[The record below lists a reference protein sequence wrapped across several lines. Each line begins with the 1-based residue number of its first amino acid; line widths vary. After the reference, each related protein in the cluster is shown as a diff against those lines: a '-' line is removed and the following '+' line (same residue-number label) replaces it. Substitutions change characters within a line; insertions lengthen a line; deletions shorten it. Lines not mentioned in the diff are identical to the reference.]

1 MRVTEK
7 LRVVDADTLL
17 STPLEK
23 TAFVVEG
30 LIPMGVTLLGGSSK
44 IGKSWLMLWL
54 GMQVACGDPL
64 WGMATHRCDV
74 LYLCLED
81 TMGRIQ
87 NRLYR
92 LTDEAPAGL
101 RFATAC
107 GKLGSGLEEQIL
119 QALRDYPETR
129 LVIIDTLQKARDS
142 RSAAGKNG
150 LYSADYD
157 DMSALKDLADSQKIS
172 IVLVHHLRKQQDS
185 SDPFN
190 QLSGS
195 TGITGAADTNMVL
208 QRLRGS
214 NTATLLVT
222 GRDVDD
228 QQLHLRFENL
238 TWHLVERSGSEEIF
252 QEQIPPVLF
261 RLVAFLKDRRE
272 WTGTATEL
280 LAALDDHETPGNV
293 VTKYLARYAEEV
305 LRPAGI
311 RYRSRRTGQSR
322 LLHFT
327 HDSCDSHDGNPDI

>member
-23 TAFVVEG
+23 TAFVVDG

-54 GMQVACGDPL
+54 GLQVARGDPL

-81 TMGRIQ
+81 TLGRIQ

-107 GKLGSGLEEQIL
+107 GKLGSGLEEQIT
-119 QALRDYPETR
+119 QALCDYPATK

-142 RSAAGKNG
+142 RSAAGKTG

-157 DMSALKDLADSQKIS
+157 DMSALKQIADRQGIA
-172 IVLVHHLRKQQDS
+172 IVLVHHLRKLPDGN
-185 SDPFN
+185 DPFN

-195 TGITGAADTNMVL
+195 TGITGAADTSMVL
-208 QRLRGS
+208 LRQRGS
-214 NTATLLVT
+214 DTATLLAT
-222 GRDVDD
+222 GRDIDY
-228 QQLHLRFENL
+228 QRLTLRFESL
-238 TWHLVERSGSEEIF
+238 SWQLVERAESADL
-252 QEQIPPVLF
+252 QREQIPPVLF
-261 RLVAFLKDRRE
+261 RLVAFLRQYTK

-280 LAALDDHETPGNV
+280 LSELGEKETPSNV
-293 VTKYLARYAEEV
+293 ITKYLGRYANDV

-311 RYRSRRTGQSR
+311 TYRTRRTGQSR
-322 LLHFT
+322 LLCFT
-327 HDSCDSHDGNPDI
+327 HDGHDSNDGKSGI

>member
-23 TAFVVEG
+23 TAFVVDG

-54 GMQVACGDPL
+54 GLQVARGDPL

-107 GKLGSGLEEQIL
+107 GKLGSGLEAQIL

-129 LVIIDTLQKARDS
+129 LIIIDTLQKARDS

-157 DMSALKDLADSQKIS
+157 DMSALKDLADSQS
-172 IVLVHHLRKQQDS
+172 RTAVTPSTS
-185 SDPFN
+185 SPAP
-190 QLSGS
+190 QAS
-195 TGITGAADTNMVL
+195 
-208 QRLRGS
+208 
-214 NTATLLVT
+214 
-222 GRDVDD
+222 
-228 QQLHLRFENL
+228 
-238 TWHLVERSGSEEIF
+238 
-252 QEQIPPVLF
+252 
-261 RLVAFLKDRRE
+261 
-272 WTGTATEL
+272 
-280 LAALDDHETPGNV
+280 PG
-293 VTKYLARYAEEV
+293 
-305 LRPAGI
+305 
-311 RYRSRRTGQSR
+311 RRTPTWCSSACAAPTPPLFWSPGGMWTIS
-322 LLHFT
+322 
-327 HDSCDSHDGNPDI
+327 SCTCALRI

>member
-1 MRVTEK
+1 
-7 LRVVDADTLL
+7 
-17 STPLEK
+17 
-23 TAFVVEG
+23 
-30 LIPMGVTLLGGSSK
+30 
-44 IGKSWLMLWL
+44 
-54 GMQVACGDPL
+54 
-64 WGMATHRCDV
+64 
-74 LYLCLED
+74 
-81 TMGRIQ
+81 MGRIQ

-119 QALRDYPETR
+119 QALRDYPGTR

-157 DMSALKDLADSQKIS
+157 DMSALKDLADSQKIA

-208 QRLRGS
+208 QRPRGS

-252 QEQIPPVLF
+252 WEQIPPVLF

-280 LAALDDHETPGNV
+280 LAALGDRETPGNV

-327 HDSCDSHDGNPDI
+327 RDSSDGHDGNPDI